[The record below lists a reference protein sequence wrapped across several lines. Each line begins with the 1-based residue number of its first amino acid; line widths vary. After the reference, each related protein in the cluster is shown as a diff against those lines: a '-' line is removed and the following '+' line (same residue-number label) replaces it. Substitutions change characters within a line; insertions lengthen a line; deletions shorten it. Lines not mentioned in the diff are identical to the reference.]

1 MLKKRFCIFLILI
14 LYFFSAG
21 CAAVVVG
28 AGAGAAAVT
37 WSQGKLEETIP
48 ATVPHLHDAI
58 KAGLSDLNIKVTEDK
73 FDDLIAKVR
82 AELADGTKVWIDA
95 ESTGS
100 SMTKMTIRVGYLGD
114 KEFSLRIR
122 DAIKKHL

>member
-1 MLKKRFCIFLILI
+1 MFKRRLCIYLILI
-14 LYFFSAG
+14 LYLFSSG

-28 AGAGAAAVT
+28 AGAGATAVI
-37 WSQGKLEETIP
+37 WSKGKLEETLP
-48 ATVPHLHDAI
+48 ATVPHVHQAI

-73 FDDLIAKVR
+73 FDDLLAKVR

-100 SMTKMTIRVGYLGD
+100 STTKISIRVGYLGD

>member
-1 MLKKRFCIFLILI
+1 MFKKRLCIFLILI
-14 LYFFSAG
+14 LYLFIAG

-37 WSQGKLEETIP
+37 WSQGKLEETLP
-48 ATVPHLHDAI
+48 TTVLHLHEAI

-73 FDDLIAKVR
+73 FDDLMAKVR

-95 ESTGS
+95 ESAGS
-100 SMTKMTIRVGYLGD
+100 STTKISIRVGYLGD
-114 KEFSLRIR
+114 KDFSLRIR